1 MARIN
6 YELDDLRALCALERF
21 GSFNKAADALCI
33 TPSALSRRIAKL
45 EGVVGGQLV
54 ERTTRRMAFT
64 SLGAALLQRA
74 DSLLE
79 SLDGCMADALRI
91 AQGKAGRLVVGCLAS
106 VAYAQYPAALR
117 AFRSRFPEVQVSLRD
132 DNGSRVR
139 AMVLEREVD
148 FGVTTLWES
157 SDDLATQAVA
167 DDSYL
172 LAVPAGHPLA
182 SRGEIQWREL
192 DGYRLLGFKPGSATR
207 QHVDGS
213 LAHQGI
219 RLNWFDEVDQL
230 SSMMALLATG
240 DFVAVLPGLLA
251 PTFPAL
257 ASIPLVEPQIS
268 RGIFL
273 VRRRD
278 MSLSL
283 PASALWDEMSAALR
297 QPG

>member
-1 MARIN
+1 MARIH
-6 YELDDLRALCALERF
+6 YELDDLRALCALDRF
-21 GSFNKAADALCI
+21 GSFNRAADALCV

-45 EGVVGGQLV
+45 ESAVGGQLV

-64 SLGAALLQRA
+64 SLGATLLQRA
-74 DSLLE
+74 DVLLE
-79 SLDGCMADALRI
+79 SLDGCMADARQI

-117 AFRSRFPEVQVSLRD
+117 AFRSRYPEVQVSLRD

-148 FGVTTLWES
+148 FGVTTLWEP
-157 SDDLATQAVA
+157 DDELATQAVA
-167 DDSYL
+167 DDSYV
-172 LAVPAGHPLA
+172 LAVPASHPLA
-182 SRGEIQWREL
+182 AHSKVRWREL
-192 DGYRLLGFKPGSATR
+192 DGCRLLGFKPSSATR
-207 QHVDGS
+207 QHVDGM
-213 LAHQGI
+213 LAQHGVQ
-219 RLNWFDEVDQL
+219 LNWFDEVDQL

-273 VRRRD
+273 ARRRD
-278 MSLSL
+278 VSLSL
-283 PASALWDEMSAALR
+283 PARALWDEISAAMP
-297 QPG
+297 QAG